1 MDGFKMTLLLLGF
14 SSQKIRVL
22 VHITNE
28 LQVMLKGANVMVA
41 SV

>member
-1 MDGFKMTLLLLGF
+1 MDGLKMTLLLLGF
-14 SSQKIRVL
+14 CFQKIRVQ